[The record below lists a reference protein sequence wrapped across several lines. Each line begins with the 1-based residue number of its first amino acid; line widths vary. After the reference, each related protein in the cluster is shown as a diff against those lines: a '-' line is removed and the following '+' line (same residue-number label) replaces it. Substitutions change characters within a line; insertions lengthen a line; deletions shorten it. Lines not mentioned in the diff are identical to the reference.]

1 MSDIKGKAKQEQQDD
16 DPLFDDVEFE
26 KILNQEA
33 SLLSRESEVTNS
45 PLSLSILSWSKQSY
59 RYYEYSHASNWTHMK
74 S

>member
-1 MSDIKGKAKQEQQDD
+1 MNSLPLHFNSTMSDIKGKAKQEQQDD

-45 PLSLSILSWSKQSY
+45 PLSLSILS
-59 RYYEYSHASNWTHMK
+59 
-74 S
+74 

>member
-33 SLLSRESEVTNS
+33 SLLSRESEVTN
-45 PLSLSILSWSKQSY
+45 
-59 RYYEYSHASNWTHMK
+59 
-74 S
+74 